1 MTNEIGSP
9 EMEIEFKL
17 DGQTG
22 KIIASCIV
30 GEKPLFPV
38 EPFLMSRFEEKQV
51 SRSTDKFQPAES
63 RIRSPL
69 S

>member
-51 SRSTDKFQPAES
+51 SRSTDKF
-63 RIRSPL
+63 
-69 S
+69 